1 MRAGSLNRRVAIE
14 SRISGA
20 DTWGQPSTTWSS
32 LLSGV
37 PAAIEPLT
45 GRELELAQSL
55 NSEITTRITVRYHP
69 QLANPA
75 AVAALRIV
83 YANAGVTRYFNV
95 QAARNLDERNR
106 DIELLVSEGLNHG

>member
-14 SRISGA
+14 SRASGP
-20 DTWGQPSTTWSS
+20 DTWGQQTTTWSS
-32 LLSGV
+32 LLSSV
-37 PAAIEPLT
+37 PAAIDPLA
-45 GRELELAQSL
+45 GRELELAQAL

-75 AVAALRIV
+75 AVAALRVV
-83 YANAGVTRYFNV
+83 YTNAGGTRYFNV

-106 DIELLVSEGLNHG
+106 DIELLASEGLNHG